1 MKRTREVW
9 QTLQKGQHASE
20 ILETLKVIFVSN
32 ESVDLK

>member
-1 MKRTREVW
+1 MANPTERS
-9 QTLQKGQHASE
+9 HASE